1 MQHTFLFIS
10 LPLFCT
16 TTTWNFQKLPS
27 NKWKKCRMCP
37 YSLSS
42 HCRSFSRK
50 KERLGFTVVVFLSLR
65 PRPNVEL
72 FMRRTKLSESISW
85 KFRLMAQLIS
95 SQEWVWIVQHVL
107 SVSAS
112 DGQKLIDFHMRRT
125 KLINL
130 KISPCFC
137 CFNAVVILFVFML
150 RVVLLAYL
158 SSFHFII
165 IIVIIIIILRQG
177 LQQVY

>member
-37 YSLSS
+37 YSLSF

-50 KERLGFTVVVFLSLR
+50 KERLGFIVVFLSLR

-137 CFNAVVILFVFML
+137 CFNAVVVLFVFML
-150 RVVLLAYL
+150 RVVFACLFVFFLLL
-158 SSFHFII
+158 LLLLLLF
-165 IIVIIIIILRQG
+165 
-177 LQQVY
+177 

>member
-1 MQHTFLFIS
+1 MHLQHAFLYIS
-10 LPLFCT
+10 LPVFCT

-27 NKWKKCRMCP
+27 NTFYGGNVVCVPVRF
-37 YSLSS
+37 LFAGA
-42 HCRSFSRK
+42 HFHK
-50 KERLGFTVVVFLSLR
+50 KERLGFIVVVFLSLR

-85 KFRLMAQLIS
+85 KFRLMALLIS

-112 DGQKLIDFHMRRT
+112 DGQKLIDLHMRRT

-137 CFNAVVILFVFML
+137 CFNAVVVLFVFML
-150 RVVLLAYL
+150 QVVFAYL
-158 SSFHFII
+158 FLFF
-165 IIVIIIIILRQG
+165 L
-177 LQQVY
+177 LLLLLLLLFLFLF

>member
-1 MQHTFLFIS
+1 MHLQHAFLYIS
-10 LPLFCT
+10 LPVFCT

-27 NKWKKCRMCP
+27 NTFYGGNVVCVPVRF
-37 YSLSS
+37 LFTAA
-42 HCRSFSRK
+42 HFHERK
-50 KERLGFTVVVFLSLR
+50 KDSALLLLFFFSLR

-95 SQEWVWIVQHVL
+95 SQEWVWIVQHVP

-112 DGQKLIDFHMRRT
+112 DGQKLIDLHMRRT

-137 CFNAVVILFVFML
+137 CLNAVVVLFVFIL
-150 RVVLLAYL
+150 QVVFAYL
-158 SSFHFII
+158 FLFFFFFFF
-165 IIVIIIIILRQG
+165 L
-177 LQQVY
+177 LLLF

>member
-1 MQHTFLFIS
+1 MHLQHAFLYIS
-10 LPLFCT
+10 LPVFCT

-27 NKWKKCRMCP
+27 NTFYGGNVVCVPVRF
-37 YSLSS
+37 LFAGA
-42 HCRSFSRK
+42 HFHK
-50 KERLGFTVVVFLSLR
+50 KERLGFIVVFLSLR

-72 FMRRTKLSESISW
+72 FMRRTKLNESISW
-85 KFRLMAQLIS
+85 KFRLMALLIS

-112 DGQKLIDFHMRRT
+112 DGQKLIDLHMRRN

-137 CFNAVVILFVFML
+137 CFVCFYASGCFCLLISFLFLFL
-150 RVVLLAYL
+150 
-158 SSFHFII
+158 
-165 IIVIIIIILRQG
+165 IIIIIFILREG
-177 LQQVY
+177 LQQVF

>member
-1 MQHTFLFIS
+1 MHLQHAFLYIS
-10 LPLFCT
+10 LPVFCT

-27 NKWKKCRMCP
+27 NTFYGGNVVCVP
-37 YSLSS
+37 VHFLFAGA
-42 HCRSFSRK
+42 HFHK
-50 KERLGFTVVVFLSLR
+50 KERLGFIVVFLSLR

-72 FMRRTKLSESISW
+72 FMRRTKLNESISW
-85 KFRLMAQLIS
+85 KFRLMALLIS

-112 DGQKLIDFHMRRT
+112 DGQKLIDLHMRRN

-137 CFNAVVILFVFML
+137 CFVCFYASGCFCLLISFLFLFL
-150 RVVLLAYL
+150 
-158 SSFHFII
+158 
-165 IIVIIIIILRQG
+165 IIIIIFILREG
-177 LQQVY
+177 LQQVF